1 MSHSNRNRIRATL
14 QSASLDLTVE
24 NKIPSGGELAMLMSN
39 LGFFPLDT
47 TTIALSAFKDSMV
60 VKNNWVS
67 TDSVYIVSKCDIL
80 NPETGNFFIFD
91 VMDDIA
97 DCVDG
102 MAYLVK
108 TTGSGMDTVI
118 SYVDTLM
125 KIPLPD
131 PVSFYPV
138 TNAGVHAGQ
147 VKDPGFAV
155 YSSPIPTSRIQLMTN
170 PGQPFMAPR
179 FHLNGSGGKKV
190 YLTTLDYIDINS
202 NITFSLSSTGMTS
215 AAPDEIV
222 VKYPN
227 GNQSLNQDKEVTIA
241 WKTFGT
247 ISQVD
252 LAYYAG
258 SNPDVDTDDGWTDIT
273 TELANVDSFNWT
285 PSATSG
291 ISSLSVSLRDS
302 IRIRVQSTGGSV
314 RDMNGWYFTISSGS
328 GKINKRSNVPR
339 WEGKLTRR

>member
-1 MSHSNRNRIRATL
+1 
-14 QSASLDLTVE
+14 
-24 NKIPSGGELAMLMSN
+24 
-39 LGFFPLDT
+39 
-47 TTIALSAFKDSMV
+47 
-60 VKNNWVS
+60 
-67 TDSVYIVSKCDIL
+67 
-80 NPETGNFFIFD
+80 
-91 VMDDIA
+91 
-97 DCVDG
+97 

-131 PVSFYPV
+131 PVSFYPA

-155 YSSPIPTSRIQLMTN
+155 YSSPIPTSRIRLMTN

-227 GNQSLNQDKEVTIA
+227 GNQSLNQDKELTIA

-252 LAYYAG
+252 LAYFAG

-273 TELANVDSFNWT
+273 TELANVDSFNWI
-285 PSATSG
+285 PSATTG
-291 ISSLSVSLRDS
+291 IASLSASLRDS

-314 RDMNGWYFTISSGS
+314 RDMNGWYFTISSS
-328 GKINKRSNVPR
+328 SSKIQNRSNIAQWGENPYKR
-339 WEGKLTRR
+339 